1 MPKII
6 DPDDL
11 VRDTSVHFKI
21 SDPVSRSIDL
31 ADSLLSASS
40 LIPPLTSGSD
50 SGVTLQALY
59 SFCKE
64 EWKSDQDLIR
74 IPFPLITIT
83 PNQFDFVNSW
93 ELDNDRSREAIRDAG
108 WSVIS
113 ASFTLAEYVGIVSLG
128 TLAPTDQ
135 VYYQQSNTGSL
146 PVNFAMLGAVNQAIK
161 QFSQSIDAVEFDSRA
176 YTKIFVR
183 EYKKTFDD
191 ASIQDDLAVV
201 SQSYIVYSLPLTN
214 VVDLKIQT
222 PFESEATGS
231 PYIEVT
237 IDYLTG
243 SVFGPYVNTT
253 TYQTGSVVQSAFDSR
268 WYHNPLDG
276 GFGDGAA
283 DDVGQDTLLNW
294 ITWSLAN
301 GGGERQIGSS
311 FFPFDIIVDAGAGK
325 NNTKEQ
331 VYTRVQFELRLATDI
346 DDGDQDP
353 ATHRGDITDVLMSFT
368 GDQLITANGV
378 FIDNFQ
384 DADTNAIDFFD
395 VSGSQRNFPFVSAG
409 TINFNDNLVADL
421 QAEFFM
427 FFTSV
432 PSGDFGTSNAFIVE
446 DNGGL
451 PITGSV
457 SGSGSVTFTFDYD
470 GNTQGGRS
478 DTTDANV
485 TVVAIGLN
493 TAQYVSATGIIDRS
507 KTVVI
512 TLVSSLERNY
522 ENPA

>member
-64 EWKSDQDLIR
+64 EWKSAQDLIR

-128 TLAPTDQ
+128 TLASGDQ
-135 VYYQQSNTGSL
+135 VYYQQLNTASL
-146 PVNFAMLGAVNQAIK
+146 PVNFAMSGTVNQAIR
-161 QFSQSIDAVEFDSRA
+161 QLSQSITQVEFDSRA

-276 GFGDGAA
+276 GVAAGAGD
-283 DDVGQDTLLNW
+283 DPGQDAAIDW

-301 GGGERQIGSS
+301 GGGERQIGSA
-311 FFPFDIIVDAGAGK
+311 FYPFNIIVDAGAGK
-325 NNTKEQ
+325 NNTKEE
-331 VYTRVQFELRLATDI
+331 VYTRVQFELRLTSDI

-353 ATHRGDITDVLMSFT
+353 ATHRGDITDV
-368 GDQLITANGV
+368 
-378 FIDNFQ
+378 
-384 DADTNAIDFFD
+384 
-395 VSGSQRNFPFVSAG
+395 
-409 TINFNDNLVADL
+409 
-421 QAEFFM
+421 
-427 FFTSV
+427 
-432 PSGDFGTSNAFIVE
+432 
-446 DNGGL
+446 
-451 PITGSV
+451 
-457 SGSGSVTFTFDYD
+457 
-470 GNTQGGRS
+470 
-478 DTTDANV
+478 
-485 TVVAIGLN
+485 
-493 TAQYVSATGIIDRS
+493 
-507 KTVVI
+507 
-512 TLVSSLERNY
+512 
-522 ENPA
+522 